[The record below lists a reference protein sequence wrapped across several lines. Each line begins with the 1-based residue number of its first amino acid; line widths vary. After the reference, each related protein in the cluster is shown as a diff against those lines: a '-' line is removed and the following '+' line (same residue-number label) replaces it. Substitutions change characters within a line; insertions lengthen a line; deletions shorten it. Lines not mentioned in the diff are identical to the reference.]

1 MPRCGL
7 LQQCGS
13 QIVSCSALLAPN
25 QELAFVV
32 SVAANIFSFI
42 TCGFLV
48 RTSNLVACVRSL
60 RFLSPVKLGFQ
71 ALALNELA
79 EREFSASLQLEDLR
93 GALREVGA
101 GAAWDGA
108 GSQLGAAPWWLRQRS
123 LRDAATRV
131 LEEVLPCADPC
142 VTGMV
147 SSGREALE
155 CIGLDEPAAV
165 WPAVLG
171 LLAHSAA
178 LHALAWLCLSKLSRE
193 RR

>member
-1 MPRCGL
+1 STIWRKKHARNRKNTGNGRPSDAQGGAAVAPRAGARR
-7 LQQCGS
+7 G
-13 QIVSCSALLAPN
+13 
-25 QELAFVV
+25 
-32 SVAANIFSFI
+32 
-42 TCGFLV
+42 
-48 RTSNLVACVRSL
+48 
-60 RFLSPVKLGFQ
+60 Q